1 MGFNSISY
9 RQGMYRVYY
18 TLKDKVKDKVKDKD
32 KDMKKE
38 RLINFL

>member
-18 TLKDKVKDKVKDKD
+18 TPKDKVKDKD